1 MIETR
6 IDTEPRS
13 GDQWLCAYAVG
24 PAGVAEF
31 KVRMSYLDLQQVG
44 REALVAQ
51 SEGYARSRLERMLSA
66 YDPRS

>member
-6 IDTEPRS
+6 IDTIPDT
-13 GDQWLCAYAVG
+13 GDEWACAYVSG

-31 KVRMSYLDLQQVG
+31 KVRMRYLDLQQIGAEKLRNLTLCEV
-44 REALVAQ
+44 RRTLQ
-51 SEGYARSRLERMLSA
+51 RMLNA